1 MKVANIA
8 AAQSISNLELS
19 EPHKTGKSNTS
30 GIGFAAEHRAS
41 EMAST

>member
-8 AAQSISNLELS
+8 AAQSISNLELN
-19 EPHKTGKSNTS
+19 EPNKTGKSNTS

-41 EMAST
+41 EMA